1 MYTNPNKLHHTLL
14 YKRFLLNSFFLDSMK
29 RTVLLYGLTLAVFV
43 FALKLLEYRLIIRD
57 LTIEFYVG
65 AVALL
70 FMGVGVW
77 AGLKLTRKRVVMVG
91 PEFVLNQS
99 ELQHLGI
106 SKREHEVLG
115 LMAQGFSN
123 QQIADK
129 LFVSLNTIK
138 THSSNLFLKLE
149 VSRRT
154 QAVQKAKELRLIP

>member
-1 MYTNPNKLHHTLL
+1 
-14 YKRFLLNSFFLDSMK
+14 MK
-29 RTVLLYGLTLAVFV
+29 RTVLLYGVTLAVFV